1 MFSMTSRLEVDS
13 VYLEFGDRRILSDIY
28 MLFEAGK
35 ITGILGRNGAG
46 KSCLLKIIFGSL
58 KAQYSNVRY
67 NGETLF
73 SAYRYDDKIKYL
85 PQFNIFPGFIKISK
99 AISLFD
105 SDPARLIADFP
116 EFEPLLNLA
125 FGKLSYGQK
134 RLLET
139 YLFLKTGSAFI
150 LLDEPFSYLMPIHV
164 EKIKEIMKEE
174 KKNKGIIITDHL
186 YGDLMDVANSVYLI
200 YDSTSRKIIADSEL
214 REYGYIK

>member
-28 MLFEAGK
+28 MLFETGK

-85 PQFNIFPGFIKISK
+85 PQFNIFPGSGLRKSQPK
-99 AISLFD
+99 WVVAAELSET
-105 SDPARLIADFP
+105 ARLYARCAARVEP
-116 EFEPLLNLA
+116 EWIEAAAGSLVTLNS
-125 FGKLSYGQK
+125 GKTI
-134 RLLET
+134 RLVGGLDAYYAPNAGGFT
-139 YLFLKTGSAFI
+139 TMRNVLKVRSGR
-150 LLDEPFSYLMPIHV
+150 LNV
-164 EKIKEIMKEE
+164 
-174 KKNKGIIITDHL
+174 KG
-186 YGDLMDVANSVYLI
+186 GFKV
-200 YDSTSRKIIADSEL
+200 KP
-214 REYGYIK
+214 

>member
-1 MFSMTSRLEVDS
+1 MTSKLEVNS
-13 VYLEFGDRRILSDIY
+13 VYLEFGGRRILSDIY
-28 MLFEAGK
+28 MLFETGK
-35 ITGILGRNGAG
+35 VTGILGRNGVG

-58 KAQYSNVRY
+58 NAQYSNLRY

-85 PQFNIFPGFIKISK
+85 PQFNIFPCFMKISK

-105 SDPARLIADFP
+105 TDPGTLIADFP
-116 EFEPLLNLA
+116 EFEPVFNLN
-125 FGKLSYGQK
+125 FGQLSFGQK

-139 YLFLKTGSAFI
+139 YLFLKAGSTFI

-174 KKNKGIIITDHL
+174 KKKKGIVITDHL
-186 YGDLMDVANSVYLI
+186 YGDLMDVADSVYLI
-200 YDSTSRKIIADSEL
+200 YNSASRKSPPMLSSRNTDI
-214 REYGYIK
+214 